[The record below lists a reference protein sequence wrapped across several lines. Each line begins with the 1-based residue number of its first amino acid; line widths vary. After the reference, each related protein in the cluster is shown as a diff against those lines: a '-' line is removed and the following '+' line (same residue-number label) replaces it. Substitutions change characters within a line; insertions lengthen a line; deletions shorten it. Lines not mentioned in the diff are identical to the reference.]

1 MFRSPDH
8 VRSPDVPIPPYFLF
22 FFFEV
27 ERSGW
32 ALVTLARTLLNA
44 SLAVISL
51 LRLLLRRYLCS
62 LLQVRQRV
70 RSTSSPIIDTIEW
83 SVVRLHVEQWSSMS
97 SPSRIGPPL
106 VRSAYFAVKAAL
118 LSCVYD

>member
-8 VRSPDVPIPPYFLF
+8 VRSSDVPIPPYFLF
-22 FFFEV
+22 FFVEV
-27 ERSGW
+27 ELSGW
-32 ALVTLARTLLNA
+32 ALVTLARTLSNA

-51 LRLLLRRYLCS
+51 VRLLLRRYLCS

-70 RSTSSPIIDTIEW
+70 LRTFSPIRDTIEW

-97 SPSRIGPPL
+97 SPSRMGSSA
-106 VRSAYFAVKAAL
+106 RSLCLFCRESGVAVL
-118 LSCVYD
+118 CL